1 VPVVVWFA
9 CANAFFGFGRVEA
22 AEWTKPSTFASETR
36 PGGRRGKHLA
46 SPLGMQGERP
56 DGHVAIVIGND
67 HVPHVGNLL
76 GGELGGRCVR
86 ATGPIVEG
94 AMACRTGPSVEAGRG
109 EAQHAEGDG
118 ERESFLGV
126 CKGGQDGALGV
137 AIGHPKRVEA
147 ETGQADK
154 EEGQADDGKE
164 EPDPA
169 LEGEDLGLEFLL
181 VEGEDLGGDDG
192 TGAATDPTCGG
203 GTRDTEVTEQHG
215 VAFLADEVAHAV
227 VIRTTAG

>member
-1 VPVVVWFA
+1 MV
-9 CANAFFGFGRVEA
+9 FGDD
-22 AEWTKPSTFASETR
+22 
-36 PGGRRGKHLA
+36 HL
-46 SPLGMQGERP
+46 
-56 DGHVAIVIGND
+56 
-67 HVPHVGNLL
+67 PHVRDLF
-76 GGELGGRCVR
+76 GGELGWRCVR

-94 AMACRTGPSVEAGRG
+94 AIAGGTGPSVEAGRG

-118 ERESFLGV
+118 KREGFLGV
-126 CKGGQDGALGV
+126 CNGGQDGALGV

-147 ETGQADK
+147 EAGQADK

-164 EPDPA
+164 APDPA

-203 GTRDTEVTEQHG
+203 GTGDTEVTEEHG
-215 VAFLADEVAHAV
+215 VAFLAHEVAHAV
-227 VIRTTAG
+227 VICTTAE

>member
-1 VPVVVWFA
+1 
-9 CANAFFGFGRVEA
+9 
-22 AEWTKPSTFASETR
+22 
-36 PGGRRGKHLA
+36 
-46 SPLGMQGERP
+46 
-56 DGHVAIVIGND
+56 VAIVLGDN
-67 HVPHVGNLL
+67 HLPHVGDLF

-86 ATGPIVEG
+86 ATGPIIEEAIAG
-94 AMACRTGPSVEAGRG
+94 WTGPSVEAGGG

-118 ERESFLGV
+118 KRESFLGV
-126 CKGGQDGALGV
+126 CNGGQDGALGV

-147 ETGQADK
+147 ETGQADE

-181 VEGEDLGGDDG
+181 VEGEDRGGDDG

-203 GTRDTEVTEQHG
+203 GTRDTEVTEQQG
-215 VAFLADEVAHAV
+215 VALLEIAHAV

>member
-1 VPVVVWFA
+1 LVF
-9 CANAFFGFGRVEA
+9 
-22 AEWTKPSTFASETR
+22 
-36 PGGRRGKHLA
+36 
-46 SPLGMQGERP
+46 
-56 DGHVAIVIGND
+56 IGND
-67 HVPHVGNLL
+67 HVPHVGDLL
-76 GGELGGRCVR
+76 GGELGWRCVR

-94 AMACRTGPSVEAGRG
+94 AIAGGTGPSVEAGRG

-126 CKGGQDGALGV
+126 CNGGQDGALGV
-137 AIGHPKRVEA
+137 AVRHPTRVEA
-147 ETGQADK
+147 EIGQADE

-181 VEGEDLGGDDG
+181 VEGDDLGGDDG
-192 TGAATDPTCGG
+192 MGAATDPTCGG
-203 GTRDTEVTEQHG
+203 GTLDTEVTEQQG
-215 VAFLADEVAHAV
+215 VAFLAHEIAHAV